1 MKKLLKLALILTVAF
16 ALVVPAHAA
25 YKDMW
30 AKVYSW
36 DGRISNT
43 GKMVLTEITSGIT
56 YAVLMKDSSAT
67 LETLYYYG
75 NDAYTS
81 LANPVTGTNFAS
93 DSISGDRVA
102 FRVDPAETNDTA
114 VDLMVTDQ
122 AGGYSAFVENFDVY
136 THTIV
141 IDERPNVKHHGYAF
155 IDTGTASTDIDT
167 GIDFDRPT
175 IIHDMIV
182 EVGLAF
188 PTNMYLDV
196 GLDTS
201 GTNGLSQGFIDG
213 MGLGTAGYHQ
223 LNRPG
228 VDLTLTMVNTNSTS
242 SWGYYISDASA
253 TSSEVELNIGTWL
266 GHIEFAVSTGETNAI
281 FSQGGFLR
289 QELMIHG
296 TWEQTLVYS
305 FGTTSASTG
314 WGVIHYWFTRIR

>member
-1 MKKLLKLALILTVAF
+1 MKKLLKLALILAVAF
-16 ALVVPAHAA
+16 ALVMPVHAA
-25 YKDMW
+25 NRDMW

-36 DGRISNT
+36 DGRISDT
-43 GKMVLTEITSGIT
+43 GRMVLSEITTGIT

-67 LETLYYYG
+67 IETLYAYG
-75 NDAYTS
+75 DRNMTA

-93 DSISGDRVA
+93 SSSGKEAIR
-102 FRVDPAETNDTA
+102 FRVDPLEADDMT
-114 VDLMVTDQ
+114 VDLMVVDQ
-122 AGGYSAFVENFDVY
+122 AGGYSAFVEDFNIY

-141 IDERPNVKHHGYAF
+141 IDERPNVIHHGYAF

-167 GIDFDRPT
+167 GIDFDRPS

-201 GTNGLSQGFIDG
+201 GTNGLSQGFIDSQ
-213 MGLGTAGYHQ
+213 GLGTAGYHAIS
-223 LNRPG
+223 RPG
-228 VDLTLTMVNTNSTS
+228 VDLTLPMITVNATS
-242 SWGYYISDASA
+242 DRLYFLSDGDASTEEYNA
-253 TSSEVELNIGTWL
+253 GTWL
-266 GHIEFAVSTGETNAI
+266 GHLEYAVSSGETNAI
-281 FSQGGFLR
+281 FSGGLFAR
-289 QELMIHG
+289 DELMIHG
-296 TWEQTLVYS
+296 TWEQTLVYT